1 MRNEPSKLF
10 LKFRDF
16 EERFPDDETCARFL
30 LENGWSVGRK
40 CKYCDSTE
48 FAETIDFKTH
58 QCLQCGKRNRV
69 FEGTILVRVQL
80 VRPWFAGIWF
90 LSTGVLYSRKEFSE
104 LFGIALD
111 TAQRIS
117 NTISLH
123 LTKKMDGFPTVPSAS
138 FSKIFERRSSETPAR
153 KPPITEQYELEK
165 QARSGEVSNS
175 ENNSAGASES
185 SDGIELSEDEK
196 NVLEMLDFE
205 NWSSVNELAGKS
217 DLDFSFLL
225 TIIAML
231 EIKGFVVKNPE
242 HSLKRIILRRELAT
256 SNGEELGLV
265 VNDFLETGKTVWHG
279 ISRKNVQLHVALYWS
294 TTRLDIWEGGHLMF
308 EILDCEPLSKGTL
321 RSYVSPLNIQ
331 VPFAA

>member
-1 MRNEPSKLF
+1 MRNEPSELF

-16 EERFPDDETCARFL
+16 EEKFPDDETCARFL
-30 LENGWSVGRK
+30 LENGWRVGKR

-48 FAETIDFKTH
+48 FSETIDFKTH
-58 QCLQCGKRNRV
+58 QCLQCGKSNRV

-90 LSTGVLYSRKEFSE
+90 LSSGILYSRKEFSE

-123 LTKKMDGFPTVPSAS
+123 LTKKMEGFPTVPSAS

-153 KPPITEQYELEK
+153 KPPIAEQYELEK
-165 QARSGEVSNS
+165 QSRSLEGRSFGNGPLDGSDSSEV
-175 ENNSAGASES
+175 
-185 SDGIELSEDEK
+185 IELSEGERT
-196 NVLEMLDFE
+196 VLEMLDFE
-205 NWSSVNELAGKS
+205 NWSSVNELADKI
-217 DLDFSFLL
+217 DFDFSFIL

-242 HSLKRIILRRELAT
+242 HLLKRSLVRKELAA

-265 VNDFLETGKTVWHG
+265 VDDFLKKGKAVWHG